1 MAKLK
6 RDLTNDVD
14 NLIIELEQLCAVITK
29 GYKEIPYPELELFIQ
44 CKYLTDKDIFLYR
57 GSSKYSTYKLLK
69 LYQVLNNVVNRNKEL
84 IQKYSLLDI
93 N

>member
-6 RDLTNDVD
+6 RDLKNDVD
-14 NLIIELEQLCAVITK
+14 NLIIELEQLNAIMIK
-29 GYKEIPYPELELFIQ
+29 NYKEIPYPELELFIE

-57 GSSKYSTYKLLK
+57 ASGKFSTYKLLK
-69 LYQVLNNVVNRNKEL
+69 LYQVLNNIIDRNKGL
-84 IQKYSLLDI
+84 IQKYELVNI

>member
-6 RDLTNDVD
+6 RDLTKDVD
-14 NLIIELEQLCAVITK
+14 NLIIELEQLHAVITK
-29 GYKEIPYPELELFIQ
+29 GYKEILFPELELFIQ

-57 GSSKYSTYKLLK
+57 ASGKFSTYKLLK
-69 LYQVLNNVVNRNKEL
+69 LYQVLNNVIGRNKVL
-84 IQKYSLLDI
+84 IEKYGLVDI